1 MLNPDKQH
9 INLRLDAHSVGLDV
23 PRDQEPNYRAAAELL
38 NKRYQYYLKLRPN
51 ASAEQLWMYTA
62 LEVAVALQS
71 DVREKSLV
79 PVEKEKFIEEGNAAV
94 RMMAEQ
100 EGLFL
105 DPVYTGKAFGGL
117 IAMAREGAF
126 TKEDNVLFLHSGG
139 AGGLFAVDF

>member
-71 DVREKSLV
+71 DAREKSLV
-79 PVEKEKFIEEGNAAV
+79 PVEKQI
-94 RMMAEQ
+94 
-100 EGLFL
+100 
-105 DPVYTGKAFGGL
+105 
-117 IAMAREGAF
+117 
-126 TKEDNVLFLHSGG
+126 KELNQQINNTINQ
-139 AGGLFAVDF
+139 

>member
-79 PVEKEKFIEEGNAAV
+79 PVEKELNEIN
-94 RMMAEQ
+94 Q
-100 EGLFL
+100 
-105 DPVYTGKAFGGL
+105 L
-117 IAMAREGAF
+117 ILK
-126 TKEDNVLFLHSGG
+126 TINQ
-139 AGGLFAVDF
+139 